1 MGFDMETRAINQG
14 TVKVCT
20 GRIASAPPDEV
31 GSTYVPQ
38 FSPLTES
45 CSVGLWCRAVGNIL
59 RTASVVNPNICH
71 ISRRIK
77 PELVVSD
84 NTSAVSL
91 HSDKR
96 MLMVLASLWPL
107 VQVLFLGRG
116 GHLQKV
122 FTIWN
127 VSNHTL
133 AIKSPWLTLLGW
145 GIAQSFF
152 FIPTRRELPVW
163 AAPDKG
169 PIRDLQDRK
178 QARPDLTTSRR
189 WIHTC
194 LDKEQSPV
202 TRDTD
207 SKSWK
212 KVGQKCPDLDLD
224 GTRSV
229 SLSLD
234 RN

>member
-1 MGFDMETRAINQG
+1 MFISYILSYVATHFFFHMGFDMETRAINQG

-84 NTSAVSL
+84 ITSAVSL

-96 MLMVLASLWPL
+96 MLMVLACDSA
-107 VQVLFLGRG
+107 VNYKVRFL
-116 GHLQKV
+116 
-122 FTIWN
+122 
-127 VSNHTL
+127 
-133 AIKSPWLTLLGW
+133 
-145 GIAQSFF
+145 
-152 FIPTRRELPVW
+152 
-163 AAPDKG
+163 
-169 PIRDLQDRK
+169 
-178 QARPDLTTSRR
+178 
-189 WIHTC
+189 
-194 LDKEQSPV
+194 
-202 TRDTD
+202 
-207 SKSWK
+207 
-212 KVGQKCPDLDLD
+212 
-224 GTRSV
+224 
-229 SLSLD
+229 
-234 RN
+234 